1 MRGGTSMICSAISK
15 RSLSVCKRANDVG
28 ACICDVSCVRE
39 DAYVMCGVW
48 GCKFVISGENI

>member
-1 MRGGTSMICSAISK
+1 MICSAISK